1 MVIFKHGENRLT
13 NEDPNYKCPSRQTM
27 GVVYALPYA
36 INDPQDPD
44 NGRVVTNQPVY
55 QIYKSPVT
63 GWSSRPTS
71 RVYYALG
78 LYLWLNSYKFLTV

>member
-1 MVIFKHGENRLT
+1 MNT
-13 NEDPNYKCPSRQTM
+13 QTTSAQ
-27 GVVYALPYA
+27 VDKPYALPYA

-55 QIYKSPVT
+55 QTYKSPVT

-78 LYLWLNSYKFLTV
+78 LDLWLNSYKFLTV